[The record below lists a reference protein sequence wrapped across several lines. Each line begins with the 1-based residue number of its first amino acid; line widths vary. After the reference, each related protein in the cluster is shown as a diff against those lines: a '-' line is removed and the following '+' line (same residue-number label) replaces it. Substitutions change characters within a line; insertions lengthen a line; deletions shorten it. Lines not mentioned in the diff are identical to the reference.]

1 MPLTSSMEDYLEAVL
16 VLQQQKGYARCVD
29 VAEFLNVKKPSV
41 SRAVKELSKKK
52 CLLKKDDGTLSLTE
66 QGWQIAQQIY
76 EKHQF
81 FTRQLIEAG
90 VPHDIAAQDACRL
103 EHVIRSCLDKC
114 PGGDTI
120 GEIIIMKL
128 NEDEKKIFEDFLSF
142 LQLHPELKKWE
153 LTSEPVLS
161 LSDLEIDPSQRL
173 VRCNQKEVALTTKE
187 YNLLCLLA
195 VNNGRVLSYSQ
206 IYEKVWGEALTVNE
220 RGTVGYHVRN
230 LRRKLYSADPHHPFI
245 IESIREIGYRF
256 QTTS

>member
-1 MPLTSSMEDYLEAVL
+1 MILQHRTLAGWNTLL
-16 VLQQQKGYARCVD
+16 VKQ
-29 VAEFLNVKKPSV
+29 VK
-41 SRAVKELSKKK
+41 
-52 CLLKKDDGTLSLTE
+52 
-66 QGWQIAQQIY
+66 
-76 EKHQF
+76 
-81 FTRQLIEAG
+81 
-90 VPHDIAAQDACRL
+90 
-103 EHVIRSCLDKC
+103 RSCLDKC

-128 NEDEKKIFEDFLSF
+128 NEDEKKIFEDF
-142 LQLHPELKKWE
+142 

>member
-1 MPLTSSMEDYLEAVL
+1 MILQHRTLAGWNTLL
-16 VLQQQKGYARCVD
+16 VKQ
-29 VAEFLNVKKPSV
+29 VK
-41 SRAVKELSKKK
+41 
-52 CLLKKDDGTLSLTE
+52 
-66 QGWQIAQQIY
+66 
-76 EKHQF
+76 
-81 FTRQLIEAG
+81 
-90 VPHDIAAQDACRL
+90 
-103 EHVIRSCLDKC
+103 RSCLDKC

-120 GEIIIMKL
+120 GEITIMKL

>member
-1 MPLTSSMEDYLEAVL
+1 M
-16 VLQQQKGYARCVD
+16 
-29 VAEFLNVKKPSV
+29 
-41 SRAVKELSKKK
+41 
-52 CLLKKDDGTLSLTE
+52 
-66 QGWQIAQQIY
+66 
-76 EKHQF
+76 
-81 FTRQLIEAG
+81 
-90 VPHDIAAQDACRL
+90 
-103 EHVIRSCLDKC
+103 
-114 PGGDTI
+114 
-120 GEIIIMKL
+120 
-128 NEDEKKIFEDFLSF
+128 
-142 LQLHPELKKWE
+142 QLHPELKKWE
-153 LTSEPVLS
+153 LSSEPVLS